1 MVCKLKSNKAM
12 AKRIKVTKN
21 GKLMHWKAWK
31 NHLLTN
37 KDKAQ
42 RQFWSWKELWVSETK
57 RVKTLIP
64 YKLR

>member
-1 MVCKLKSNKAM
+1 MWQKLKTNKAM
-12 AKRIKVTKN
+12 AKRIKVSKN
-21 GKLMHWKAWK
+21 NKFKHEKAYVS
-31 NHLLTN
+31 HLLTN

-42 RQFWSWKELWVSETK
+42 KQSKFGRIISDSEYK